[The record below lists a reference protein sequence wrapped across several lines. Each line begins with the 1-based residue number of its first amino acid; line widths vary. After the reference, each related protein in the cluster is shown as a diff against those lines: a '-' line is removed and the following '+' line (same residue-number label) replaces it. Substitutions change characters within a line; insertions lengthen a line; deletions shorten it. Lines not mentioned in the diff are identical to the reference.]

1 MLPFGLCWIARP
13 TDSPFCMY
21 VSSKL
26 ARFFPFLSWK
36 RPDGTTLRR
45 DVVAGI
51 TVGLVLVPQALA
63 YAALAGMP
71 LYTGLYAALL
81 PGVIGVLWGS
91 SPLLAAGPT
100 ALSSILVFGSLAALA
115 TPESDNW
122 VTLTIWL
129 ALYSGLIQVLLG
141 AFKTGKIT
149 YLVSQPVIIGFINAA
164 AVIIILSQVPHL
176 FGIDFARG
184 WSETLG
190 ALSGPSPALIITTS
204 FGLAALALL
213 LLIKRFAP
221 RLPGALIVTVLGI
234 AGSWLLDYAS
244 YGARIV
250 GALPQS
256 LPDLSL
262 PPAIS
267 LDSHR
272 ELLPAALILA
282 LLSFTEA
289 MSSARVLSR
298 KRNEAW
304 DENQE
309 LIGQGLA
316 KMSSG
321 LCGAFPVSGSFSRSA
336 LNLYAG
342 AVTGWANLVS
352 VLCVLFSLLFLT
364 DVLSYLP
371 YSVLAA
377 LIIVPVLNLLDPA
390 AFKRLFVIA
399 KGDGWVALVTFIATL
414 TFMPRLHMGVFAG
427 VGLTMVIF
435 LYRRT
440 HPRVIEV
447 AEHADGT
454 MRDRQRFDLAPLA
467 PDVLAVRMDSTLD
480 FLTGATLERFI
491 NEIRADRPE
500 LKRILLCANGINNI
514 DASGVDAIESLYTT
528 LKSEGITLH
537 VSAVKKQVW
546 DVLERAGAIDMLG
559 RQCFYPTDRLAIGAL
574 RQAAP
579 SFAAQGAMRD
589 STPA

>member
-1 MLPFGLCWIARP
+1 MLPLGLCWSARL
-13 TDSPFCMY
+13 TDCPVCMY

-26 ARFFPFLSWK
+26 ARFFPFLRWA
-36 RPDGTTLRR
+36 RPDGGTLRR

-71 LYTGLYAALL
+71 LHTGLYAALL

-184 WSETLG
+184 WSATL
-190 ALSGPSPALIITTS
+190 AAISDPSPAQLVTTA
-204 FGLAALALL
+204 FGLGALALL
-213 LLIKRFAP
+213 LLIKRFTP
-221 RLPGALIVTVLGI
+221 RLPGALIVTLLGI

-399 KGDGWVALVTFIATL
+399 NGDGWVALVTFIATL
-414 TFMPRLHMGVFAG
+414 AFMPRLHMGVFAG

-491 NEIRADRPE
+491 NEVRVDRPG
-500 LKRILLCANGINNI
+500 LRRILLCANGINNI

-528 LKSEGITLH
+528 LRSEGITLH

-546 DVLERAGAIDMLG
+546 DVLERAGAVDLLG
-559 RQCFYPTDRLAIGAL
+559 RQCFYATDRLAISAL
-574 RQAAP
+574 RQAGP
-579 SFAAQGAMRD
+579 SVAAAESVRA
-589 STPA
+589 SRTA